1 MLTTLAQLDIGFSET
16 SVGFTAD
23 KAASWK
29 AGQLVSFIGAAND
42 TKFDNR
48 QKVGAYVSPNAIG
61 VSAFDKLAGETS
73 ISVIVGHIWP
83 IRIDPATTTAS
94 LVALL
99 NGDYEVSVNASGNVV
114 ATGGVLLAGAGG
126 STYTTLFVGATS
138 IVNQTGGDRYLLCQ
152 KYAS

>member
-16 SVGFTAD
+16 SVGFNAD

-48 QKVGAYVSPNAIG
+48 QKVGAFVSPNAIG

-99 NGDYEVSVNASGNVV
+99 NDNYEVSVNASGNVV
-114 ATGGVLLAGAGG
+114 ATGGTTLSSGG
-126 STYTTLFVGATS
+126 LTFTTLFVGSTS
-138 IVNQTGGDRYLLCQ
+138 IVNQMGGDRYLLCQ
-152 KYAS
+152 RYTP